1 MNHVAVKHGMRLQ
14 AVSGYCSTVHRGSK
28 YNT

>member
-1 MNHVAVKHGMRLQ
+1 MNHVVVAHGMRLQ
-14 AVSGYCSTVHRGSK
+14 TVPGYCSTVHRGSK